1 MRKVKYLFLLIILF
15 FIVLFVV
22 ENITLFNQKQSIG
35 LNLHFYR
42 IHSPKLYTGVYY
54 LVVFT
59 IGLLAA
65 YFAGI
70 SSRFKAGKKIR
81 QLNQIIE
88 ADKQRVAELESKLA
102 AYEATRDQTQ
112 TVDAG

>member
-1 MRKVKYLFLLIILF
+1 MRKVKYLFLLIILCF
-15 FIVLFVV
+15 VALFVI

-35 LNLHFYR
+35 LDLHFYR

-54 LVVFT
+54 LVMFT
-59 IGLLAA
+59 IGLLSA

-88 ADKQRVAELESKLA
+88 ADKQRIAELESKNA
-102 AYEATRDQTQ
+102 ANKADRDPTR